1 MIFSGSWWLLIFL
14 QIFFQL
20 INIIGIYGRGVK
32 KRKIEVAGFYL
43 GIGTVISQWVIN
55 GFIAFLISIILW
67 LLFSF
72 ILTII
77 VIKLLSN
84 LGIVSKDFV
93 IAMDI
98 ADSKHKIEI
107 QSVKDLLMRPNKR
120 EVEIP
125 EILQIIK
132 SNNFQSV
139 FNKWGIND
147 NEAEEIINR
156 IYDEHPYL
164 RKRSVLRLLMRDDV
178 LSTYVEWKKIL
189 STIEQFE
196 IEKKKI
202 PIELEQKAEN
212 AYINFRYAL
221 HGFDVSE

>member
-1 MIFSGSWWLLIFL
+1 MK
-14 QIFFQL
+14 Q
-20 INIIGIYGRGVK
+20 K
-32 KRKIEVAGFYL
+32 K
-43 GIGTVISQWVIN
+43 
-55 GFIAFLISIILW
+55 
-67 LLFSF
+67 
-72 ILTII
+72 
-77 VIKLLSN
+77 
-84 LGIVSKDFV
+84 
-93 IAMDI
+93 
-98 ADSKHKIEI
+98 
-107 QSVKDLLMRPNKR
+107 
-120 EVEIP
+120 
-125 EILQIIK
+125 
-132 SNNFQSV
+132 
-139 FNKWGIND
+139 
-147 NEAEEIINR
+147 INR